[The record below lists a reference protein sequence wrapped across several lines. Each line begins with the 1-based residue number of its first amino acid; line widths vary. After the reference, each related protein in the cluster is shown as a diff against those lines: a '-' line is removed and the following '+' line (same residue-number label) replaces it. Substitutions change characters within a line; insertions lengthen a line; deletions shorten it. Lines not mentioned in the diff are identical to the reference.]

1 MTAIVGT
8 IIRTRIINTMD
19 VQIHRKR
26 VANGNVL
33 IATNMLENQNSV
45 LLIVRRKNKG
55 AVIMTIDEA
64 IQKARENENIFK
76 NNHKLNLTLKK
87 RSPYYGLDCL
97 KISEDNKHLAEW
109 LEELKAYRANEG
121 ISENVYR
128 FGYKFGYNK
137 AVAEYSSISEAAKE
151 NNMKTNSNIRAVCK
165 GLRNHAGGYGWRY
178 REEVIKCSR

>member
-26 VANGNVL
+26 VANGNAL

-45 LLIVRRKNKG
+45 QHIVGRKNKG
-55 AVIMTIDEA
+55 VVIMTIDET
-64 IQKARENENIFK
+64 IQKARNNENIFK

-137 AVAEYSSISEAAKE
+137 AVDDFVRLANTMPTVEEEDGEIRPMWLEEIAEQLKGAKQNE
-151 NNMKTNSNIRAVCK
+151 DFK
-165 GLRNHAGGYGWRY
+165 
-178 REEVIKCSR
+178 

>member
-26 VANGNVL
+26 VANGNAL

-64 IQKARENENIFK
+64 IQRARNNENSFK
-76 NNHKLNLTLKK
+76 NNHKLNLTLKA

-97 KISEDNKHLAEW
+97 KISEDNKNLAEW

-128 FGYKFGYNK
+128 MGYKFGYNK
-137 AVAEYSSISEAAKE
+137 AVDDTIKSIKEEYAFTILEEEKIDEIAEQLKGAK
-151 NNMKTNSNIRAVCK
+151 
-165 GLRNHAGGYGWRY
+165 
-178 REEVIKCSR
+178 

>member
-1 MTAIVGT
+1 MIAIVGM

-26 VANGNVL
+26 VENGNVL
-33 IATNMLENQNSV
+33 IATNMLVNPNSV
-45 LLIVRRKNKG
+45 QRIVGRKNKG
-55 AVIMTIDEA
+55 VVIMTIDEM
-64 IQKARENENIFK
+64 IQKARNNENIFK

-137 AVAEYSSISEAAKE
+137 AVDDTIKSIKEEYAFTILEEEKIDEIAEHL
-151 NNMKTNSNIRAVCK
+151 K
-165 GLRNHAGGYGWRY
+165 GEKQR
-178 REEVIKCSR
+178 